1 MTTPSAK
8 LKVGIISAN
17 WGAMAHLP
25 AWRGLPD
32 IEVVGICTSRRET
45 AEAAAQRCEIP
56 QPFWD
61 YHVMVSS
68 PDIDI
73 VDCGTRP
80 NIRRDMVLACFAHGK
95 HVYNGIPFADSLDSA
110 RMLID
115 AQRMSGCV
123 AMVDAFTQWVPA
135 HRLMKEMIDH
145 GYLGRPVQVNLE
157 FHLPLFNPPQ
167 QMIRGFAWFAA
178 PENGASALR
187 NLGSHG
193 FHLLVHLFGLP
204 TSLVALDSRYVD
216 EWRFENGDVFHPQVN
231 DTATVLL
238 QFSSGMTAVVRT
250 CWTPVAGRGW
260 TLDVQGT
267 AGRLRTEA
275 PLFPTQDD
283 TTLFAAKGG
292 DLALAALPIPDRYA
306 TMRGVDFG
314 DGCPLPHARS
324 MALGMRTMVDAIRD
338 AWIPAEPDFEQA
350 WAVARILEAVRR
362 SVADQSW
369 VRLDTVV

>member
-1 MTTPSAK
+1 MAREK
-8 LKVGIISAN
+8 LRVGIISAN

-32 IEVVGICTSRRET
+32 IDVVGICTSRRET
-45 AEAAAQRCEIP
+45 AEAAAKNFDIA

-61 YHVMVSS
+61 YHAMAAS

-80 NIRRDMVLACFAHGK
+80 NIRRDMVLACFAQGK
-95 HVYNGIPFADSLDSA
+95 HVYNGIPFADSFDSA
-110 RMLID
+110 RLLIE
-115 AQRMSGCV
+115 AQRKSGCV
-123 AMVDAFTQWVPA
+123 AMVDAFTQWVPG
-135 HRLMKEMIDH
+135 HRLMKEMIDD
-145 GYLGRPVQVNLE
+145 GYLGRAVQVNLE

-167 QMIRGFAWFAA
+167 EMIRGFAWFAE

-193 FHLLVHLFGLP
+193 FHLLVHLFGMP
-204 TSLVALDSRYVD
+204 VSLVAVDCRYVD
-216 EWRFENGDVFHPQVN
+216 EWRFESGDVFHPQVN

-238 QFSSGMTAVVRT
+238 QFASGMTAIVRT

-275 PLFPTQDD
+275 PSFPTQDD
-283 TTLFAAKGG
+283 TILSAAKRG
-292 DLALAALPIPDRYA
+292 DFALAPVAIPERCGSMD
-306 TMRGVDFG
+306 GVDFG
-314 DGCPLPHARS
+314 DRYPLPHARS
-324 MALGMRTMVDAIRD
+324 MALAMRTMVDAIRGVST
-338 AWIPAEPDFEQA
+338 PVQPDFEQA
-350 WAVARILEAVRR
+350 WAVARILEAARR
-362 SVADQSW
+362 SAAQQEW
-369 VRLDTVV
+369 VRLDAVV